1 MHYCTLCFSRIYLQ
15 PIQQKMITRHKRYEQ
30 VNGQWVKIQSDIVT
44 FVCITGEKSAKVID
58 KYGKQHTVRR
68 DTLLDVPQHILYPN
82 IPVAVPKVYDEENYR
97 KSVYFD

>member
-1 MHYCTLCFSRIYLQ
+1 MHSFTICFSRIYLQ
-15 PIQQKMITRHKRYEQ
+15 PIQKKMITRHKRYEQ
-30 VNGQWVKIQSDIVT
+30 VNGRWVKIQSDLVT

-82 IPVAVPKVYDEENYR
+82 IPVAVPKVYDEESMR
-97 KSVYFD
+97 KAFYYD